1 MLRPSTRNPA
11 IGAEKNGNLIRAEG
25 VLGCLAKGNSRIDG
39 YSCLWAIGRVFQSQ
53 SFTIPD
59 GGLRGQPKDTA

>member
-39 YSCLWAIGRVFQSQ
+39 LSLANNMSGAFS
-53 SFTIPD
+53 
-59 GGLRGQPKDTA
+59 K